1 MLIKGIS
8 EPEMIWKRKEQEF
21 NFRCCFIRFKK
32 KKVSRVTCSNS
43 QELHGPTE
51 KLQLKLQSEFMALS
65 HPAKVAHS
73 EAQISRSRSI
83 K

>member
-51 KLQLKLQSEFMALS
+51 KLQLKL
-65 HPAKVAHS
+65 
-73 EAQISRSRSI
+73 
-83 K
+83 

>member
-21 NFRCCFIRFKK
+21 NFRCCFIRLKK
-32 KKVSRVTCSNS
+32 KKKFCSNS

-51 KLQLKLQSEFMALS
+51 KLQVKL
-65 HPAKVAHS
+65 
-73 EAQISRSRSI
+73 
-83 K
+83 